1 MIRLVQLEYL
11 KLKSNRA
18 MWILLG
24 LYFVAIAA
32 VAIGAGSFL
41 DYLTEQGADYRGIN
55 PSIFPI
61 YDWEDIWHNLA
72 YLAYFFA
79 VFPAFLL
86 IISVSN
92 EFSYKTHRQNIIDG
106 LSRTEFFLSK
116 LSFAAFLA
124 LVSAVFLFLLGFIL
138 AVVEST
144 QTTWSAFVYTLEFIP
159 AHALQLFI
167 FFLFSIFL
175 VLLIRRSGVTI
186 VLLLLYAV
194 ILEPILAAL
203 IDYKLPELGAVLPLD
218 SVSSIVRIPFSKYL
232 LMHTQNYIALA
243 DLLRAGFWGVV
254 FTLLIFWILRKRD
267 F

>member
-1 MIRLVQLEYL
+1 MLRLVKIEFL

-18 MWILLG
+18 LWILLG

-41 DYLTEQGADYRGIN
+41 DYLTEQGVDYRGIN

-72 YLAYFFA
+72 YLASYFS

-92 EFSYKTHRQNIIDG
+92 EFSFKTHRQNIIDG
-106 LSRTEFFLSK
+106 MSRTEFFLSK

-124 LVSAVFLFLLGFIL
+124 VCSALFLFILGLLLGLIGSE
-138 AVVEST
+138 APISRIWESM
-144 QTTWSAFVYTLEFIP
+144 EFLFG
-159 AHALQLFI
+159 HALQLFI
-167 FFLFSIFL
+167 FFLFSILL
-175 VLLIRRSGVTI
+175 VLLIRKSGITI
-186 VLLLLYAV
+186 VLLLLYSV
-194 ILEPILAAL
+194 VLEPIGAAIL
-203 IDYKLPELGAVLPLD
+203 KYQLPDLGPVLPLD
-218 SVSSIVRIPFSKYL
+218 TVSSLIRIPFSKYIL
-232 LMHTQNYIALA
+232 LYTQDFIAVA
-243 DLLRAGFWGVV
+243 DLARALGWGVV
-254 FTLLIFWILRKRD
+254 FTAFIFWILKRRD